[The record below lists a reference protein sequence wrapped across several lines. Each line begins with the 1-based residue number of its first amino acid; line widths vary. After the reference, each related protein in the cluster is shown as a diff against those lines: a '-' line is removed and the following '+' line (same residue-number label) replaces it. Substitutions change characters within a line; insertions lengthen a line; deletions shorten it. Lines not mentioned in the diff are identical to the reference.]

1 MKKTS
6 LLIVSIVAL
15 VLFGGAAFF
24 MRDLMFGGVKGTYP
38 EVVGNYK
45 DYSEQ
50 WISYEVVGC
59 LGNYAE
65 STESYSFIPTG
76 HEYYYIIWME
86 DGSIMPM
93 SVSKKADKEY
103 LDALTDATYDYAD
116 GTTDTIAIPP
126 RTFIGTVKAQ
136 ESKVEGYYKEGLN
149 YLDIKEKDGWNINY
163 VLFDCTSTRGGTI
176 LLVSAIMLIPIL
188 GFVSYFVSASKEK
201 KKKLSPEQEFLPQ

>member
-24 MRDLMFGGVKGTYP
+24 MRDLMFGGVKGTYS
-38 EVVGNYK
+38 EVVDNYK
-45 DYSEQ
+45 DYSDQ

-76 HEYYYIIWME
+76 HEYYYLIWME

-103 LDALTDATYDYAD
+103 LDALTDATYDFVD
-116 GTTDTIAIPP
+116 GITDTIAIPP

-136 ESKVEGYYKEGLN
+136 ESKAEGYYKEGLN
-149 YLDIKEKDGWNINY
+149 YLDINEKDGWKIHY

-176 LLVSAIMLIPIL
+176 LLVGAVMLLPIF

>member
-6 LLIVSIVAL
+6 LLVVSILAL
-15 VLFGGAAFF
+15 VLFGACVFF
-24 MRDLMFGGVKGTYP
+24 MRDLIFGDVKGTYP
-38 EVVGNYK
+38 EVVDNYK
-45 DYSEQ
+45 EYSDQ

-176 LLVSAIMLIPIL
+176 LLVGAVMLIPIL

>member
-38 EVVGNYK
+38 EVVDNYK
-45 DYSEQ
+45 DYSDQ

-76 HEYYYIIWME
+76 HEYYYLIWME

-103 LDALTDATYDYAD
+103 LDALTDATYDFVD
-116 GTTDTIAIPP
+116 GITDTIAIPP

-136 ESKVEGYYKEGLN
+136 ESKAEGYYKEGLN
-149 YLDIKEKDGWNINY
+149 YLDINEKDGWKIHY

-176 LLVSAIMLIPIL
+176 LLVGAVMLLPIF

>member
-6 LLIVSIVAL
+6 LLILSILAL
-15 VLFGGAAFF
+15 VLFGAAAFF
-24 MRDLMFGGVKGTYP
+24 MRDRMFGGIKGTYP

-59 LGNYAE
+59 LGCYAE

-76 HEYYYIIWME
+76 HDYYYIIWME
-86 DGSIMPM
+86 DGSVMPM
-93 SVSKKADKEY
+93 SVSKKADREY

-116 GTTDTIAIPP
+116 GKTKTISIPP
-126 RTFIGTVKAQ
+126 RTFIGTVKTQ
-136 ESKVEGYYKEGLN
+136 DSKIGGYYKEGLN
-149 YLDIKEKDGWNINY
+149 YLYISEKDGWVIRD

-176 LLVSAIMLIPIL
+176 LLVSAVMLIPIF

-201 KKKLSPEQEFLPQ
+201 KKKLSPEQEYLPR